1 MNTKINQVKEPTVP
15 LYQKLCNLV
24 EIQPVAGNITLVPFS
39 EAHKMAERNKSE
51 RLTAAIQV
59 FIDKVI
65 DFDEPIHRVDKLL
78 IDRFI
83 CEIDEM
89 MGSILDGI
97 LHHEAFLKLEST
109 WRGLHYLVEHTDF
122 QANTK
127 VQLLD
132 VDKET
137 LRDDFLDVSSVTQSG
152 LYRHVYVDEYDTPG
166 GKPISAILSDYEFDS
181 NHDDITLLN
190 QIAHVAAASHSPF
203 LGSVGPKFFNKH
215 SMDEVSRIIDLKDHM
230 DRPEFIRWNC
240 FRDNEDSRYIGLLL
254 PNFLLRLPYG
264 ESNVVRGFCYQE
276 KVNQGGGDS
285 FCFGKPIFPF
295 GANLIRSFKN
305 HGWTVSIRGPEA
317 GGKVENLPLH
327 QYDMGRGFELK
338 IPTEILIP
346 ETREL
351 EFSELGFIPLSYYK
365 DSNFACFFSAN
376 SVHRPKLYDSKI
388 ATANS
393 RINSRL
399 PYIFLAARLGHYL
412 KVLQRENIGGA
423 KDQVTLEKELNQWIS
438 GLVTEM
444 PNPGLD
450 LLANRPLRDGKVVVE
465 VIPDNPG
472 FYRVNLFATPH
483 FQVEGIDVRLS
494 LVSKMPGASN
504 S

>member
-1 MNTKINQVKEPTVP
+1 MIASVNKVAEPF
-15 LYQKLCNLV
+15 YQRLCDLV
-24 EIQPVAGNITLVPFS
+24 EIQPISGAITLVPFS

-59 FIDKVI
+59 FVDKVI
-65 DFDEPIHRVDKLL
+65 HSPTVIERVDKTL

-83 CEIDEM
+83 SEIDEAM
-89 MGSILDGI
+89 SNILDGI
-97 LHHEAFLKLEST
+97 LHHAEFQKLEST
-109 WRGLHYLVEHTDF
+109 WRGLQYLVERTDF
-122 QANTK
+122 QANTRI
-127 VQLLD
+127 QLLD

-137 LRDDFLDVSSVTQSG
+137 LREDFEEVPGITQSG
-152 LYRHVYVDEYDTPG
+152 LYKHVYEEEYDTPG
-166 GKPISAILSDYEFDS
+166 GKPVSAILSDYEFDS
-181 NHDDITLLN
+181 DHADISLLN
-190 QIAHVAAASHSPF
+190 QIAEVAAVSHSPF
-203 LGSVGPKFFNKH
+203 LGTVGPKFFYKQ
-215 SMDEVSRIIDLKDHM
+215 SMEEVSRILDLKDHM
-230 DRPEFIRWNC
+230 ERPEFIRWNC

-264 ESNVVRGFCYQE
+264 ESNIVRGFCYQE
-276 KVNQGGGDS
+276 NVIAQDGSN
-285 FCFGKPIFPF
+285 FCWGKPIFPF
-295 GANLIRSFKN
+295 GVNLIRSFKN

-327 QYDMGRGFELK
+327 QYDAGRGIEFK

-351 EFSELGFIPLSYYK
+351 ELSELGFIPFSYYK

-376 SVHRPKLYDSKI
+376 SVHRPKAYDSKE

-423 KDQVTLEKELNQWIS
+423 KDKVTLERELNLWLSSLITQ
-438 GLVTEM
+438 M

-450 LLANRPLRDGKVVVE
+450 LLANRPLRDGKVTVE
-465 VIPDNPG
+465 MVPDNPG
-472 FYRVNLFATPH
+472 FYRVNLFAIPH

-494 LVSKMPGASN
+494 LVSQMPAASN
-504 S
+504 T